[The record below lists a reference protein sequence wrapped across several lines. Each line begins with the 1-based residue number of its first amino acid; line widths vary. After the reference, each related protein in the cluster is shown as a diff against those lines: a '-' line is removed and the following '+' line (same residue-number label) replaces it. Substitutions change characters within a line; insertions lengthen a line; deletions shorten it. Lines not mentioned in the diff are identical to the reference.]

1 MVKLLM
7 STLNVRVHAVDRG
20 DLETTVV
27 TVKFLVSTFYM
38 ISNNFLT
45 FIFKVTVFTI
55 KNGRIIHSFS

>member
-55 KNGRIIHSFS
+55 KNGRIFHSFS

>member
-27 TVKFLVSTFYM
+27 TFKFLV
-38 ISNNFLT
+38 N
-45 FIFKVTVFTI
+45 TVHVI
-55 KNGRIIHSFS
+55 DN